1 MKILHVIKT
10 KDHALAAATVRDQAG
25 LLSASENLT
34 VLLIHDAVLTTEDSL
49 KELGAGAN
57 VSVIMLKDDAAAR
70 GVNPPYPT
78 VDYNGMLEL
87 IFDSEKVICW

>member
-1 MKILHVIKT
+1 MRKILHIIRE
-10 KDHALAAATVRDQAG
+10 KDHTLAASAVRDQAG
-25 LLSASENLT
+25 LLPASENLT

-49 KELGAGAN
+49 KELGAG
-57 VSVIMLKDDAAAR
+57 VSVMMLKDDAAAR

>member
-1 MKILHVIKT
+1 MRKILHIIRE
-10 KDHALAAATVRDQAG
+10 KDHTLAASAVRDQAG
-25 LLSASENLT
+25 LLPASENLT
-34 VLLIHDAVLTTEDSL
+34 VLLIHDAVLSAEGSL
-49 KELGAGAN
+49 KELGAG

>member
-1 MKILHVIKT
+1 M
-10 KDHALAAATVRDQAG
+10 
-25 LLSASENLT
+25 
-34 VLLIHDAVLTTEDSL
+34 
-49 KELGAGAN
+49 
-57 VSVIMLKDDAAAR
+57 MLKDDAAAR